1 MFVDVSVALV
11 VVAGMVLCG
20 SHITMETVALSR
32 REDIDAGA
40 STALAA
46 ERSNMATTE
55 STGPLGRRL
64 AVCHTGLLEM
74 LPLPLKCPSLLTS
87 PASQLFL

>member
-1 MFVDVSVALV
+1 MNVFVALV

-32 REDIDAGA
+32 REDIDAGVD
-40 STALAA
+40 TALAA

-64 AVCHTGLLEM
+64 VVCHTGLLEM
-74 LPLPLKCPSLLTS
+74 LSLLKCPSLLTS
-87 PASQLFL
+87 PAPQLFL